1 MDMFPPAWGMRAAT
15 EGDARVILF
24 GQFHLGSRASLN
36 SLVLATGICRA
47 FPMARGLRSG
57 FAHLF
62 TFHSHFRA
70 PGRNFYRMKTS
81 REEPRMARKHRW
93 GNDPGSDF
101 AEMGKIAVR
110 GIGKARD
117 MFKRRAARKDL
128 PENLRDL
135 VANIEA
141 FDPVRRAKREQPY
154 HDRLFGYLQGKYGKA
169 VTMEVTRGRSR
180 PDIVV
185 WDTVAIEVKGPTG
198 SGELNTVA
206 SKIIRYKQH
215 FKQFVCVLFDIE
227 DPVHFKEW
235 LRGIEQNHP
244 EVIVIPK

>member
-1 MDMFPPAWGMRAAT
+1 
-15 EGDARVILF
+15 
-24 GQFHLGSRASLN
+24 
-36 SLVLATGICRA
+36 
-47 FPMARGLRSG
+47 
-57 FAHLF
+57 
-62 TFHSHFRA
+62 
-70 PGRNFYRMKTS
+70 
-81 REEPRMARKHRW
+81 MARKHRW

-169 VTMEVTRGRSR
+169 VTMEVKTQ
-180 PDIVV
+180 PTVV
-185 WDTVAIEVKGPTG
+185 A
-198 SGELNTVA
+198 
-206 SKIIRYKQH
+206 
-215 FKQFVCVLFDIE
+215 
-227 DPVHFKEW
+227 
-235 LRGIEQNHP
+235 
-244 EVIVIPK
+244 

>member
-1 MDMFPPAWGMRAAT
+1 
-15 EGDARVILF
+15 
-24 GQFHLGSRASLN
+24 
-36 SLVLATGICRA
+36 
-47 FPMARGLRSG
+47 
-57 FAHLF
+57 
-62 TFHSHFRA
+62 
-70 PGRNFYRMKTS
+70 
-81 REEPRMARKHRW
+81 MARKHSW
-93 GNDPGSDF
+93 GKDLGSDTVQI
-101 AEMGKIAVR
+101 GKIAAR
-110 GIGKARD
+110 GI
-117 MFKRRAARKDL
+117 
-128 PENLRDL
+128 
-135 VANIEA
+135 
-141 FDPVRRAKREQPY
+141 EQPY

-169 VTMEVTRGRSR
+169 VSMEVTRGRSR